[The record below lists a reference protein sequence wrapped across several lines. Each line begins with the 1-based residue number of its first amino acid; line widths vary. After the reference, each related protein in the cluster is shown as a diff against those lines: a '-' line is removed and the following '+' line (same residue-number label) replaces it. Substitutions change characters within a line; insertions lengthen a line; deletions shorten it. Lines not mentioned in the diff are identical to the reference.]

1 MSLNRTASK
10 FNDGQSLMSKSKL
23 DIQSN
28 MSRADMSSTND
39 NDSKISIQ
47 HRLKRMES
55 KSPFEDSVGDLKN
68 QFESKLTLMRDD
80 IYRKEREIYDLKNQ
94 INLVN
99 LRITKEG
106 ESKDNAELNLKKI
119 HESYNNDATKV
130 KQTVQSADKDNHILK
145 TKLQDMLR
153 QLNELNAIK
162 TQTSGVLDL
171 KLQEIEEDQRQFNF
185 ESEEQNQRIA
195 VLHTEVKELQDVIIN
210 DNHRGSNLNH
220 KIKELT
226 ENHSLVQGEQ
236 AEKMFKLK
244 SEHERLKG
252 EN

>member
-1 MSLNRTASK
+1 
-10 FNDGQSLMSKSKL
+10 
-23 DIQSN
+23 
-28 MSRADMSSTND
+28 
-39 NDSKISIQ
+39 
-47 HRLKRMES
+47 
-55 KSPFEDSVGDLKN
+55 
-68 QFESKLTLMRDD
+68 
-80 IYRKEREIYDLKNQ
+80 LKNQ

-119 HESYNNDATKV
+119 HENYNNDATKV

-153 QLNELNAIK
+153 QLNELNGIK
-162 TQTSGVLDL
+162 TQTSGMLDL

-195 VLHTEVKELQDVIIN
+195 VLHTEVKELQEVIIN
-210 DNHRGSNLNH
+210 DNHKGSNLNH

-252 EN
+252 ENYE